1 WFGTR
6 RARLAIAG
14 IAAACVVLLAG
25 LEIHFVPLVGW
36 YAHGRYIMPL
46 GVGVVIAAAFVDR
59 YRAWLEERGWL
70 DRFVLGAVALTVP
83 LDLYALARVMT
94 RFQVGI
100 AAGLQ
105 PFGGSW
111 QPATGTAVPLLAC
124 LAGGLL
130 LTVTVSAGSVRR
142 VPEHSTADTVTN

>member
-1 WFGTR
+1 
-6 RARLAIAG
+6 
-14 IAAACVVLLAG
+14 
-25 LEIHFVPLVGW
+25 W
-36 YAHGRYIMPL
+36 YAHSRYIMPL

-70 DRFVLGAVALTVP
+70 DRFVLGTVALTVP

-111 QPATGTAVPLLAC
+111 RPATGTAVPLLAC
-124 LAGGLL
+124 LMGGVL
-130 LTVTVSAGSVRR
+130 LTAPPAVRSFPR
-142 VPEHSTADTVTN
+142 VPGASTAHTVTN